1 MVRLHLG
8 ISETVGD
15 PNREAWNRSLCLNSC
30 LGMQLQKDGDWETR
44 VDAAFCKLDSNG
56 DGYID
61 LEELLAQLPFE
72 SEESYDGERLME
84 VRSTSENLPFAL
96 FRTLL
101 FF

>member
-1 MVRLHLG
+1 MVTL
-8 ISETVGD
+8 S
-15 PNREAWNRSLCLNSC
+15 REAWNRSLCLNSC